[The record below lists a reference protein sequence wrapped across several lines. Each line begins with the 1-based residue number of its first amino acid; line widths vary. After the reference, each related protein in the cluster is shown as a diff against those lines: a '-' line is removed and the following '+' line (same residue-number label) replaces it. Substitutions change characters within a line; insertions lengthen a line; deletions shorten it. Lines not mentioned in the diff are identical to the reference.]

1 MPITCLTINHT
12 HAPLE
17 VRESLHVP
25 EPSVCGTL
33 RALREEG
40 LLAEGVLLCTCNR
53 TELYFR
59 PSNPEDPDLPKRV
72 LEELVRLTGA
82 PMPPQDCALTLRGE
96 AAARHLFRVAAGL
109 ESRVFGESE
118 ILGQVK
124 TAYRLA
130 CEAGINGFFTNA
142 LFHRAFRAGKRV
154 RTQTTL
160 GAGRRSAGSL
170 AVEDAARCLN
180 GLAGHR
186 VLVIG
191 SGEIAGQVLDALEEY
206 DFAALTVMGRN
217 RARACALAEQ
227 HRAEARPLD
236 QLPEAVEAADAVFS
250 ATASPDYWITPETLS
265 ARPADPPLRIYDL
278 ALPRDVD
285 PAVGDLPGV
294 TLIDLDR
301 LVPAATRTGDAALET
316 DIRAAEALVE
326 SAVDGYARWLCE
338 LHAVPSIQRLLR
350 ISEDAQRTEV
360 DRAAAN
366 VPPEEA
372 KRLDKL
378 ARRLSQRLMN
388 DVINE
393 LKRTARDAAKSRN
406 SQDCWRLPAQE

>member
-1 MPITCLTINHT
+1 
-12 HAPLE
+12 
-17 VRESLHVP
+17 
-25 EPSVCGTL
+25 
-33 RALREEG
+33 
-40 LLAEGVLLCTCNR
+40 
-53 TELYFR
+53 
-59 PSNPEDPDLPKRV
+59 
-72 LEELVRLTGA
+72 
-82 PMPPQDCALTLRGE
+82 
-96 AAARHLFRVAAGL
+96 
-109 ESRVFGESE
+109 
-118 ILGQVK
+118 
-124 TAYRLA
+124 
-130 CEAGINGFFTNA
+130 
-142 LFHRAFRAGKRV
+142 
-154 RTQTTL
+154 
-160 GAGRRSAGSL
+160 
-170 AVEDAARCLN
+170 VEDAARCLN

-236 QLPEAVEAADAVFS
+236 QLPEAVEAIDAVFS

-265 ARPADPPLRIYDL
+265 ARPTERSLLIYDL

-316 DIRAAEALVE
+316 DARAAEAIVE

-360 DRAAAN
+360 ERAAAN

-406 SQDCWRLPAQE
+406 TPDCWRLPAQE